1 MWRLHVSLWLCRCAP
16 CIPNGLWK
24 ENKNVELLK
33 HSICIEVK
41 VICIH
46 VNIKYLPKFLG
57 GLTRLLACL
66 VEKLTCSHPGE
77 IKKTKDHVDNYDNM

>member
-1 MWRLHVSLWLCRCAP
+1 MYP
-16 CIPNGLWK
+16 KFGLWK

-46 VNIKYLPKFLG
+46 ANIKYLPKYLG

-66 VEKLTCSHPGE
+66 VEKLTCSHAGE
-77 IKKTKDHVDNYDNM
+77 IKKKDHVDNYDNM

>member
-1 MWRLHVSLWLCRCAP
+1 MYPRFGFR
-16 CIPNGLWK
+16 K
-24 ENKNVELLK
+24 ENENVELLK

-46 VNIKYLPKFLG
+46 VNIKYLPKYLG

-77 IKKTKDHVDNYDNM
+77 IKKTKIMWITMTICELSQCDDI